1 LDNFLGFFQCLLKQ
15 VQQLIL
21 VLKFLNLTIELEDLK
36 KNILKQIEYYFSFN
50 NLVNDSYLVSIMDSD
65 YYVPLNTIYN
75 FKRVKSLTTDT
86 NLILEV
92 LKTSTFLLLD
102 KEFTKIKSSFNFQ
115 RRTCL
120 IQGIPLNADF
130 KV

>member
-1 LDNFLGFFQCLLKQ
+1 
-15 VQQLIL
+15 
-21 VLKFLNLTIELEDLK
+21 
-36 KNILKQIEYYFSFN
+36 
-50 NLVNDSYLVSIMDSD
+50 VNDSYLVSIMDSD

-102 KEFTKIKSSFNFQ
+102 KEFTKIKSSLNFQ